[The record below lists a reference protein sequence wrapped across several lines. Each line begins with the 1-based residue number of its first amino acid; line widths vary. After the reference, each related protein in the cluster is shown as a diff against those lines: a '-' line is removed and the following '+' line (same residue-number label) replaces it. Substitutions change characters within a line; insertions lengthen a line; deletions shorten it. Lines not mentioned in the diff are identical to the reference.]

1 MEEYWDRF
9 MRSGAVRDYLEY
21 KGIEM
26 CMEIMQKYDDP
37 AAGMGEKKIG
47 TDYVYGN
54 GPFDHSYR

>member
-21 KGIEM
+21 KGREL
-26 CMEIMQKYDDP
+26 CMEIMQKNDGP

-47 TDYVYGN
+47 TDYVDGN